1 MMAYME
7 TKKMTEINIKDMTRE
22 ELEIAYEL
30 LRKISLQKTEL
41 IKKYTNISCKDT
53 SSTVI

>member
-1 MMAYME
+1 ME
-7 TKKMTEINIKDMTRE
+7 TKKMTEINIKDLTRE

>member
-1 MMAYME
+1 
-7 TKKMTEINIKDMTRE
+7 MTEVNIKDLTRE

-41 IKKYTNISCKDT
+41 IKKYTNIPCNDIRP
-53 SSTVI
+53 TVI